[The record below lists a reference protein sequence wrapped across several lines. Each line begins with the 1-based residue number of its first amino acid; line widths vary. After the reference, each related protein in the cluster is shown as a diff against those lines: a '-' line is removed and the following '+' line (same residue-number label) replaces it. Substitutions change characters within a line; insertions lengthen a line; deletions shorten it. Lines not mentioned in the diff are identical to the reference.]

1 MTNAKTNAKANIKNS
16 GAIAIAS
23 TFATLQER
31 GSKAFVPFIM
41 AGDPSLAET
50 AKIAT
55 VLAESG
61 ADIIELGVP
70 FSDPIADGVA
80 NQKAAERALAA
91 GTDLEGV
98 LAMVRGLRAD
108 GLTTPIVLFS
118 YLNPIFSMGF
128 SAFAEQLAAAGV
140 DGALI
145 LDLPPEHAE
154 DYQEAMASAGRG
166 TIFLCSPTTT
176 PDRLALIDKAS
187 TGFVYCVAQ
196 LGVTGQPSE
205 MGKRLDFGLIA
216 EHITKPMVLGF
227 GVSTPE
233 QAKRYAELADGVVVG
248 SAIVRQV
255 EAYGQDRTLGLKGL
269 AAFAHDLKTAIHDI
283 DSL

>member
-1 MTNAKTNAKANIKNS
+1 MTKTSTRGAV
-16 GAIAIAS
+16 AIAQ
-23 TFATLQER
+23 TFAALQDS
-31 GSKAFVPFIM
+31 GGKAFVPFIM

-55 VLAESG
+55 VLAQSG

-91 GTDLEGV
+91 GTDLQGV
-98 LAMVRGLRAD
+98 LAMVRGLRAE

-118 YLNPIFSMGF
+118 YLNPIFAMGYEP
-128 SAFAEQLAAAGV
+128 FATALADAGV
-140 DGALI
+140 DGALV
-145 LDLPPEHAE
+145 LDLPPEHGE
-154 DYQEAMASAGRG
+154 DYQAAMASAGRG

-176 PDRLALIDKAS
+176 PERLALIDTAS

-205 MGKRLDFGLIA
+205 LGKSLDISLLDR
-216 EHITKPMVLGF
+216 HITKPMVLGF

-233 QAKRYAELADGVVVG
+233 QARRYGELADGVVVG
-248 SAIVRQV
+248 SAIVRLV
-255 EAYGQDRTLGLKGL
+255 EAYGEDRTRGLGEL
-269 AAFAHDLKTAIHDI
+269 ASFAHNLKS
-283 DSL
+283 SLDRNS

>member
-1 MTNAKTNAKANIKNS
+1 MTNSKTSIKTNLKSS
-16 GAIAIAS
+16 GAIAIAN
-23 TFATLQER
+23 TFAALQEQ
-31 GSKAFVPFIM
+31 GNKAFVPFIM

-55 VLAESG
+55 LLAESG

-91 GTDLEGV
+91 GTDLSGV
-98 LAMVRGLRAD
+98 LAMVRSLRAD

-128 SAFAEQLAAAGV
+128 AAFSQKLAEAGV

-187 TGFVYCVAQ
+187 TGFVYGVAQ

-205 MGKRLDFGLIA
+205 LGKGLDFGLFA

-233 QAKRYAELADGVVVG
+233 QASRYAELADGVVVG
-248 SAIVRQV
+248 SAIVRRI
-255 EAYGQDRTLGLKGL
+255 EAYGENRTIGLEGL
-269 AAFAHDLKTAIHDI
+269 SAFAKALKAAIHR
-283 DSL
+283 